1 MIVCDWVYPILASK
15 ATADRVGDPTI
26 ESKLYSAVTGNDLD
40 EEGLYR
46 IGERVFNLQRAIL
59 LREGHRAK
67 TDDRLPEE
75 WHTLPLKRGVMDPDC
90 LVPGKDG
97 EITSRVGSVIGRKE
111 FEEMKEE
118 FYRLRGWD
126 PASGLQTRET
136 LERLGL
142 GAVAD
147 DLAQRGLL
155 AESGPR

>member
-1 MIVCDWVYPILASK
+1 M
-15 ATADRVGDPTI
+15 
-26 ESKLYSAVTGNDLD
+26 TGNDLD

-118 FYRLRGWD
+118 FYRLRCWD